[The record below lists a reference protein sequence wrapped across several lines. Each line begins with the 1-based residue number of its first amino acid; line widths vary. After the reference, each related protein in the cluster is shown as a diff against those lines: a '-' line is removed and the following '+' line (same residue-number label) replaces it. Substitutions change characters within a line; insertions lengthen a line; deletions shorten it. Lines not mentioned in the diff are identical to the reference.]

1 MNYWDTST
9 LTKLYVREAD
19 SPYFLRL
26 SQSSQSPLIT
36 SDISRQ
42 EILCVLYRKEH
53 NEDLKPGAAA
63 KLFAKFSE
71 DEEAGRILTIP
82 NGKDVLAVSELIVQK
97 VYKHSPPMM
106 LRSLDTIHLASAL
119 VAKATTM
126 VATDKRLRDV
136 ALLMNLNAL
145 PK

>member
-19 SPYFLRL
+19 STYFLRL
-26 SQSSQSPLIT
+26 SQASQSPLIT

-42 EILCVLYRKEH
+42 EMLCVLYRKEQSH
-53 NEDLKPGAAA
+53 DLKPRAAA
-63 KLFAKFSE
+63 KLFTKFLE

-82 NGKDVLAVSELIVQK
+82 NGKDVVTASELIVQK
-97 VYKHSPPMM
+97 IYKHIPPMI

-119 VAKATTM
+119 VAKATTI
-126 VATDKRLRDV
+126 VTTDKRLRDV
-136 ALLMNLNAL
+136 ALLMNLNVL
-145 PK
+145 P